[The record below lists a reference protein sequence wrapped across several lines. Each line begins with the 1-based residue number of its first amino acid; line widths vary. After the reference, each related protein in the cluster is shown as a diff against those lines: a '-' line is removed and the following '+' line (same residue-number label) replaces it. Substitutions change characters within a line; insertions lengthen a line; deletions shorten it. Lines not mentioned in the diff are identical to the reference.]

1 MNYKIFFMNEIRKS
15 GFENETFVKLG
26 HPCFG
31 CGKSLLNLREI
42 FACIFF
48 FFNPPSH
55 PPNLQKHPKVGNF
68 SYKTTKRKNH
78 VSINKVCLIS
88 CHKNNVHML

>member
-1 MNYKIFFMNEIRKS
+1 MNYKIIFMNEIRKS
-15 GFENETFVKLG
+15 GFENEIFVKLG

-42 FACIFF
+42 VVYFIFF
-48 FFNPPSH
+48 QSPKPSSH
-55 PPNLQKHPKVGNF
+55 LQKHPKVGNF